1 MLVTKYKILN
11 YFVPLMDSP
20 DAKTIAV
27 ILESIKNILNEN
39 SSLRSKQFNKN
50 SNKLKKS
57 QSIKSNKNKNQS
69 NKKINQLKMPQTRRL
84 HSIKLNKNLR
94 K

>member
-27 ILESIKNILNEN
+27 ILESIKNILNAG
-39 SSLRSKQFNKN
+39 
-50 SNKLKKS
+50 
-57 QSIKSNKNKNQS
+57 
-69 NKKINQLKMPQTRRL
+69 
-84 HSIKLNKNLR
+84 
-94 K
+94 